1 MILYESG
8 CQLVIYNKL
17 KIRYLLFTLIKKVK
31 KIVFNILFCILFSG
45 SLHAVSRDS
54 QADTILS
61 RDSLHIKSG
70 KNYKTETVIIFNESK
85 LAPQNVRI
93 IFNELFRQYIAVKDA
108 LVYNDS
114 YNSVR
119 NTLKLLDD
127 MRSKTKDIE
136 LLNKDDRW
144 VFFINNFDNIRKK
157 AESAKF
163 ISEQRFLFNEITNG
177 LKDFIKHYGLYDKTI
192 YLMKCTAVSQAGNTE
207 WFSDSDD
214 KKNPYLGLLNDT
226 TNIKVNEVWKF

>member
-1 MILYESG
+1 MNKIILYT
-8 CQLVIYNKL
+8 VIY
-17 KIRYLLFTLIKKVK
+17 IFI
-31 KIVFNILFCILFSG
+31 SG
-45 SLHAVSRDS
+45 SLYAGTQRLPV
-54 QADTILS
+54 DTIFS
-61 RDSLHIKSG
+61 RDSLLLKSD
-70 KNYKTETVIIFNESK
+70 KNKKIESETVIIFDESK
-85 LAPQNVRI
+85 IAPQNVRI

-114 YNSVR
+114 YNSIR
-119 NTLKLLDD
+119 NTLKLLED
-127 MRSKTKDIE
+127 MRSKTKNID

-144 VFFINNFDNIRKK
+144 VFFMNNFDNIRKK

-177 LKDFIKHYGLYDKTI
+177 LKNFIQQYGLYDKTI

-207 WFSDSDD
+207 WFSDSRD

-226 TNIKVNEVWKF
+226 ANIKIKEVWKF

>member
-1 MILYESG
+1 MNKIILNI
-8 CQLVIYNKL
+8 VIS
-17 KIRYLLFTLIKKVK
+17 IFIA
-31 KIVFNILFCILFSG
+31 G
-45 SLHAVSRDS
+45 SLYAGT
-54 QADTILS
+54 QPLPADTILS
-61 RDSLHIKSG
+61 RDSLNSKSD
-70 KNYKTETVIIFNESK
+70 KIIKTESEPVIIFDESK
-85 LAPQNVRI
+85 IAPQNVRI

-127 MRSKTKDIE
+127 MRSKTKNID

-144 VFFINNFDNIRKK
+144 VFFMNNFDNIRNK

-163 ISEQRFLFNEITNG
+163 ISEQRFLFNEITDG
-177 LKDFIKHYGLYDKTI
+177 LKNFIKQYGLYDKTI
-192 YLMKCTAVSQAGNTE
+192 YLMKCTAGSQAGNTE
-207 WFSDSDD
+207 WFSDSRD

-226 TNIKVNEVWKF
+226 ANIKVKEVWKF

>member
-1 MILYESG
+1 MNKIILNI
-8 CQLVIYNKL
+8 VIS
-17 KIRYLLFTLIKKVK
+17 IFIA
-31 KIVFNILFCILFSG
+31 G
-45 SLHAVSRDS
+45 SLYAGT
-54 QADTILS
+54 QPLPADTILS
-61 RDSLHIKSG
+61 RDSLNLKSD
-70 KNYKTETVIIFNESK
+70 KIIKTESEPVIIFDESK
-85 LAPQNVRI
+85 IAPQNVRI

-127 MRSKTKDIE
+127 MRSKTKSID

-144 VFFINNFDNIRKK
+144 VFFLNNFDNIRNK

-177 LKDFIKHYGLYDKTI
+177 LRNFIRQYGLYDKTI
-192 YLMKCTAVSQAGNTE
+192 YLMKCTAGSQAGNTE
-207 WFSDSDD
+207 WFSDSRD

-226 TNIKVNEVWKF
+226 ANIKVKEVWKF

>member
-1 MILYESG
+1 MKKA
-8 CQLVIYNKL
+8 VI
-17 KIRYLLFTLIKKVK
+17 
-31 KIVFNILFCILFSG
+31 NILFCILFTG
-45 SLHAVSRDS
+45 SLLAGTQRLP
-54 QADTILS
+54 ADTIFS
-61 RDSLHIKSG
+61 HDSLHLKSD
-70 KNYKTETVIIFNESK
+70 KNKKIESETVIIFDESK
-85 LAPQNVRI
+85 IAPQNVRI

-114 YNSVR
+114 YNSIR

-127 MRSKTKDIE
+127 MRSKTKNID

-144 VFFINNFDNIRKK
+144 VFFMNNFDNIRKK

-177 LKDFIKHYGLYDKTI
+177 LKNFIQQYGLYDKTI
-192 YLMKCTAVSQAGNTE
+192 YLMKCTAGSQAGNTE
-207 WFSDSDD
+207 WFSDSRD

-226 TNIKVNEVWKF
+226 ANIKVKEVWKF

>member
-1 MILYESG
+1 MNKIILYT
-8 CQLVIYNKL
+8 VIY
-17 KIRYLLFTLIKKVK
+17 IFI
-31 KIVFNILFCILFSG
+31 SD
-45 SLHAVSRDS
+45 SLYAGA
-54 QADTILS
+54 QPLPADTIFS
-61 RDSLHIKSG
+61 RDSLHFKSD
-70 KNYKTETVIIFNESK
+70 KNKKTESETVIIFDESK
-85 LAPQNVRI
+85 IAPQNVRF

-127 MRSKTKDIE
+127 MRSKTKNID

-144 VFFINNFDNIRKK
+144 VFFMNNFDNIRTK

-177 LKDFIKHYGLYDKTI
+177 LKNFIRQYGLYDKTI

-207 WFSDSDD
+207 WFSDSRD

-226 TNIKVNEVWKF
+226 ANIKVKEVWKF

>member
-1 MILYESG
+1 MIKIILYT
-8 CQLVIYNKL
+8 VIY
-17 KIRYLLFTLIKKVK
+17 IFI
-31 KIVFNILFCILFSG
+31 SG
-45 SLHAVSRDS
+45 SLYAGTQRLP
-54 QADTILS
+54 ADTILS
-61 RDSLHIKSG
+61 RDSLHLKSD
-70 KNYKTETVIIFNESK
+70 KNKKIESETVIIFDESK
-85 LAPQNVRI
+85 IAPQNVRI

-127 MRSKTKDIE
+127 MRSKTKNID
-136 LLNKDDRW
+136 LLNKDERW
-144 VFFINNFDNIRKK
+144 VFFMNNFDNIRKK

-177 LKDFIKHYGLYDKTI
+177 LKNFIQQYGLYDKTI
-192 YLMKCTAVSQAGNTE
+192 YLMKCTAGSQAGNTE
-207 WFSDSDD
+207 WFSDSKD

-226 TNIKVNEVWKF
+226 ANIKVKEVWKF